1 MTRPPPTQPSM
12 SSPTPPIIARAQ
24 KKWQRK
30 LQEGKILSYTTVRA
44 GNHSQTIALIELTD
58 GSRVLGPLTAHRSL
72 VSAKAG
78 AEVGPLTASL
88 IDQPVHPRMSLSHVT
103 PDGLRVY
110 NIAYEITAQKEVPT
124 FEESIFPRYILAF
137 TGPSGVGKSTVSS
150 LLATLCGPYLERVPI
165 LTTHKPKHGD
175 DGEYTY
181 TSVTAFDALKR
192 QDAFAAITDIPSK
205 TESRCYGYRKEDLEK
220 TWKKGKIPIVVTEM
234 HLLQGLA
241 NTYGRRSILSCG
253 LLPPGRSR
261 RAMLSSLLFRL
272 RTRGR
277 ETEAQIRERLKNAL
291 HDLSFFKARADLFDH
306 LIVNEKLEHVIEK
319 LKPHIPGLKEA

>member
-1 MTRPPPTQPSM
+1 MPF
-12 SSPTPPIIARAQ
+12 TPQIIARAQ

-30 LQEGKILSYTTVRA
+30 LQEGKILSHTTIRA
-44 GNHSQTIALIELTD
+44 ENTQTTIALIELKN
-58 GSRVLGPLTAHRSL
+58 GSRVLGHLTSHLS
-72 VSAKAG
+72 
-78 AEVGPLTASL
+78 PLTASL
-88 IDQPVHPRMSLSHVT
+88 IGQSVHPRMSLSHIT
-103 PDGLRVY
+103 PEGLRIYDV
-110 NIAYEITAQKEVPT
+110 AYEIIVPKKLQT
-124 FEESIFPRYILAF
+124 FEESVFPRYILAF

-150 LLATLCGPYLERVPI
+150 MLATICSPYLERVPI
-165 LTTHKPKHGD
+165 LTTRKPKHGD

-181 TSVTAFDALKR
+181 TSVAAFDALKR
-192 QDAFAAITDIPSK
+192 QDAFAAIADIPSK

-220 TWKKGKIPIVVTEM
+220 TWKKGKIPVVVTEM

-241 NTYGRRSILSCG
+241 ATFGRRSILSCG

-277 ETEAQIRERLKNAL
+277 ETEAQIRERLKHAL
-291 HDLSFFKARADLFDH
+291 HDLAFFKRRADLFDH